1 MSLPRMS
8 GKDAV
13 RRAYSSSDIIVLSV
27 TFVVFFGISAL
38 YFLISYF
45 TSEDFFNVSGSAPDI
60 ISGLLG
66 ALLGSAVVFIGVLLF
81 GMLLVK
87 IQRQTMLGN
96 SLQVEYSDFA
106 WLRDWSNSVAV
117 DLGMPKVEIFITQD
131 PVINAYA
138 FGYVRPYTIVLHS
151 GS

>member
-45 TSEDFFNVSGSAPDI
+45 TSEDFFNVSRSAPDI

-87 IQRQTMLGN
+87 
-96 SLQVEYSDFA
+96 
-106 WLRDWSNSVAV
+106 
-117 DLGMPKVEIFITQD
+117 
-131 PVINAYA
+131 
-138 FGYVRPYTIVLHS
+138 
-151 GS
+151 